1 MSDFFENDAEMALCY
16 DTGYLDC
23 HKGQTIQEVVDSY
36 NVTAGNNPRQYDSD
50 FYDSYKKGTKGTISS
65 AEKAD
70 VEQCYLD
77 ALEEN
82 GITDYGDKV
91 ILEDYSF
98 EDGDGNG
105 LHCVLIQ
112 VSEGNPPNEPP
123 KAVLAIAGT
132 NSKPEIMS
140 EDIALGLF
148 GNRQS
153 AQQKQLVE
161 VMNHIAKDY
170 PDYDLAIGGHSL
182 GGFLAM
188 YIGGVIFDDNRDCGL
203 TPEAKRILQEHVKRV
218 DSLDGPGGPFALME
232 YLRDGFKKM
241 VDNGIYHHYAA
252 SDVGLVLFQ
261 PEGTDTFYV
270 QSRGGTI
277 LGIEDG
283 KHPIFNWLDPDGD
296 GRVSLNFTRITEDG
310 CKDGIQD
317 QYFDVINKLYTLK
330 FLLPALMIPVALFSM
345 DPVVI
350 AKWAYRLT
358 KIPYSEV
365 IRRMFKEFRD
375 KIWGNPNVYYV
386 NAANVQQVS
395 SGLNSVQQKILQISV
410 GIESVGNKMSSDI
423 VGFAL
428 KSSLNNISEGVSL
441 NGNNMRLLADLID
454 ASMEQYKDVDK
465 RVESSYQ
472 SIAMCEA

>member
-1 MSDFFENDAEMALCY
+1 MSDFFENDVEMALYY

-36 NVTAGNNPRQYDSD
+36 NVTVGSFPRKISKETYNP
-50 FYDSYKKGTKGTISS
+50 YKKGFLGTISS

-77 ALEEN
+77 ALESN
-82 GITDYGDKV
+82 GIEDCGDKV

-98 EDGDGNG
+98 EDGNANG

-112 VSEGNPPNEPP
+112 VSENPP
-123 KAVLAIAGT
+123 KAVLSIAGT
-132 NSKPEIMS
+132 NSLPEFLT
-140 EDIALGLF
+140 EDLALGLL
-148 GNRQS
+148 GNKQS

-161 VMNHIAKDY
+161 VMNRIAKDY
-170 PDYDLAIGGHSL
+170 PEYDLAIGGHSL

-188 YIGGVIFDDNRDCGL
+188 YIGGVIFDDIRDCGL
-203 TPEAKRILQEHVKRV
+203 TPEAKEILQERVKRV
-218 DSLDGPGGPFALME
+218 DSLDGPGGPFALLE
-232 YLRDGFKKM
+232 YLHNGFQKM

-261 PEGTDTFYV
+261 PEGTDTFYL
-270 QSRGGTI
+270 QSHGNSI
-277 LGIEDG
+277 FGIKTG
-283 KHPIFNWLDPDGD
+283 KHPIYNWLDPDGD
-296 GRVSLNFTRITEDG
+296 GKINLNFTRITEEG
-310 CKDGIQD
+310 CKDGINVKI
-317 QYFDVINKLYTLK
+317 FALLNMLYSEK
-330 FLLPALMIPVALFSM
+330 FLLPLVLVPLAVFSLN
-345 DPVVI
+345 PAAI
-350 AKWAYRLT
+350 ANWLYRLSRV
-358 KIPYSEV
+358 PYSE
-365 IRRMFKEFRD
+365 ITRRILNGLRD

-395 SGLNSVQQKILQISV
+395 SGLNSVQQKVLQISA

-441 NGNNMRLLADLID
+441 NSNNMRLLADLID

-472 SIAMCEA
+472 SITMCEA